1 MRILFAT
8 TRSAG
13 HFGPLVPFAHAARRA
28 GHDVLVSA
36 PLSAA
41 GMVGRAGL
49 KLRAHDD
56 PPEAEV
62 SQVIAMARRLSPVEA
77 NGLVFGEVFAG
88 FHARSA
94 LPGLLATMRAYEP
107 DVVVGEI
114 AECASPLAAE
124 KLGIPHV
131 PVDIVLA
138 FDSRP
143 IWPYLVAGMA
153 RLRRFAG
160 LPPEAAVPPTPV
172 LTQCPPSMAPP
183 ADGDR
188 RVLRFRERAMRRSPL
203 GDWWPGN
210 DAPLVYLTFGSVV
223 PGTDAFPRLYRA
235 AIDELAELPVR
246 VLVTVGDKRDPRA
259 LGSLPPSVHVERW
272 VPQAD
277 VMPHA
282 AAMVGHG
289 GSGTTLQALAAGVP
303 QVVIPLFADQ
313 PANARRIDELGAGI
327 ALDGAAGVGQAVT
340 ALLDDRRH
348 RTAARAVA
356 HEIAG
361 LPPVDDAVRVL
372 EQVAY
377 DTAPVP
383 GRSSQTA

>member
-1 MRILFAT
+1 MAL
-8 TRSAG
+8 
-13 HFGPLVPFAHAARRA
+13 AR
-28 GHDVLVSA
+28 
-36 PLSAA
+36 
-41 GMVGRAGL
+41 
-49 KLRAHDD
+49 
-56 PPEAEV
+56 E
-62 SQVIAMARRLSPVEA
+62 LSPVEA
-77 NGLVFGEVFAG
+77 NGLIFGEVFAG
-88 FHARSA
+88 FHARAA
-94 LPGLLATMRAYEP
+94 LPGMLATMQAYEP

-124 KLGIPHV
+124 RLGIPHV
-131 PVDIVLA
+131 AVDILMA
-138 FDSRP
+138 FDTRP

-160 LPPEAAVPPTPV
+160 LPPEAAAPATPL

-183 ADGDR
+183 AGER
-188 RVLRFRERAMRRSPL
+188 PVLRFRERAMRRSPL
-203 GDWWPGN
+203 GDWWPDA

-223 PGTDAFPRLYRA
+223 PGTEAFPRLYRA
-235 AIDELAELPVR
+235 AIEELAELPVR
-246 VLVTVGDKRDPRA
+246 VLVTIGDKRDPRA
-259 LGSLPPSVHVERW
+259 LGPLPPSVHVERW

-340 ALLDDRRH
+340 ALLEDRRY
-348 RTAARAVA
+348 RTSARAVA

-361 LPPVDDAVRVL
+361 LPPVDDAVRTL
-372 EQVAY
+372 EEVVY
-377 DTAPVP
+377 ETTPVP